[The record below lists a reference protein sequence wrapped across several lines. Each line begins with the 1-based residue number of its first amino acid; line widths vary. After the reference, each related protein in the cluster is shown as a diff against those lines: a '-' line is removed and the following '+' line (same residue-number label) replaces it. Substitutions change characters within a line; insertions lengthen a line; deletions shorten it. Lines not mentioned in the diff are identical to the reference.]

1 VNKVLSEKFS
11 RLEDSR
17 LVLIEDLKKKSEKTL
32 EASPHPGK
40 WSVSQIF
47 YHLNKAE
54 SLSVLYVSKKRLD
67 LQNLKRTSIAE
78 QIKIILLKLR
88 FMLPIGLTAPADV
101 LGNVPE
107 NVKYNAIVAEW
118 NETRSKM
125 KELLESLPEDILFK
139 NVFKQPAI
147 GRINIY
153 QMLDFIQAHFNRH
166 KRQVEKISKKNQ

>member
-1 VNKVLSEKFS
+1 VEKVLNEKFS

-17 LVLIEDLKKKSEKTL
+17 LFLIEELKKSCEKAL

-54 SLSVLYVSKKRLD
+54 NLSVIYVSKKRLD
-67 LQNLKRTSIAE
+67 ILNLKRTGTGE
-78 QIKIILLKLR
+78 QFKMILLKLR
-88 FMLPIGLTAPADV
+88 FMLPMGLKAPADV

-107 NVKYNAIVAEW
+107 NVKYNAIVVEW

-125 KELLESLPEDILFK
+125 KELLESLPEEILLK

-153 QMLDFIQAHFNRH
+153 QMLDFMQAHFNRH
-166 KRQVEKISKKNQ
+166 KIQVKKIVKKNH